1 MTTTLPLFAAFG
13 IELEYMIVKRDSLDV
28 APVADQLIKKVAGE
42 YTNEIYN
49 GEIAWSNE
57 LVSHVIELKTNGP
70 AASLKALPEAF
81 LKNLQQINELL
92 GEMDACLMPT
102 GMHPWMNP
110 YRETV
115 LWPHD
120 NREIYDTYN
129 RIFNCEGHGWSNLQ
143 SMHINL
149 PFANDKQF
157 AVLHSA
163 IRVLLPILPALA
175 ASSPIVESRYTGK
188 MDTRLETYRMNSV
201 RIPSITG
208 QVVPEVVS
216 SKEEYRQKILDPMY
230 RDISEYDPQKI
241 LQDEWLNSRGAIAR
255 FDRNA
260 IEIRVL
266 DTQETPMA
274 DLAIAAFIIET
285 LKNLSSF
292 EWSDTNQQNLLSNRM
307 LSGLF
312 LNTITSAEQTIIDDR
327 AYLRVFDFP
336 DKKASTQDLLV
347 YLREEIDM
355 EDHLPADANKFIDVI
370 IKQGPLARRIVKAT
384 GTDVK
389 KSRLQETYRALCNC
403 IDKGTLFTGID

>member
-1 MTTTLPLFAAFG
+1 MTLSLFSAFG
-13 IELEYMIVKRDSLDV
+13 IELEYMIVKRNSLNV

-42 YTNEIYN
+42 ITNDFNN
-49 GEIAWSNE
+49 GDIAWSNE

-70 AASLKALPEAF
+70 ATSLHSLPAAF
-81 LKNLQQINELL
+81 MANLQQINSLL
-92 GEMDACLMPT
+92 VEMDACLMPT

-115 LWPHD
+115 LWSHD

-149 PFANDKQF
+149 PFANDRQF
-157 AVLHSA
+157 AILHSA
-163 IRVLLPILPALA
+163 IRVLLPLIPALA

-208 QVVPEVVS
+208 QVVPEVVHS
-216 SKEEYRQKILDPMY
+216 REEYYQEILHPMY
-230 RDISEYDPQKI
+230 RDIDEHDPKKI
-241 LQDEWLNSRGAIAR
+241 LQEEWLNSRGAIAR

-260 IEIRVL
+260 IEIRVI

-274 DLAIAAFIIET
+274 DLAIAAFVIET
-285 LKNLSSF
+285 LKNLCSF
-292 EWSDTNQQNLLSNRM
+292 EWSDTNQQDLLSTEV
-307 LSGLF
+307 LSSL
-312 LNTITSAEQTIIDDR
+312 LLKTVTSAEQTIIDDR
-327 AYLRVFDFP
+327 AYLRAFDFP
-336 DKKASTQDLLV
+336 DKKASMQDLLL
-347 YLREEIDM
+347 YLREAIDM
-355 EDHLPADANKFIDVI
+355 QDNLPVEANSVIDTVI
-370 IKQGPLARRIVKAT
+370 RQGPLSRRIIKAT
-384 GTDVK
+384 GTDVE
-389 KSRLQETYRALCNC
+389 KSRLHETYRVLCSC

>member
-1 MTTTLPLFAAFG
+1 MTTTLPLFSAFG

-28 APVADQLIKKVAGE
+28 APVADQLIKQVAGE
-42 YTNEIYN
+42 YANEIDN

-70 AASLKALPEAF
+70 AVSLKTLPAAF
-81 LKNLQQINELL
+81 LQNLQQINELL

-208 QVVPEVVS
+208 QVIPDVMN
-216 SKEEYRQKILDPMY
+216 SKEEYRTKILEPMY
-230 RDISEYDPQKI
+230 QDISEYDPHKI

-274 DLAIAAFIIET
+274 DLAITAFVIET

-292 EWSDTNQQNLLSNRM
+292 EWSDTNQQNLLSTRM
-307 LSGLF
+307 LSSLF

-347 YLREEIDM
+347 YLREAIDM
-355 EDHLPADANKFIDVI
+355 EDHLPAAANSIIDVI
-370 IKQGPLARRIVKAT
+370 IKQGPLARRVIQAT

-389 KSRLQETYRALCNC
+389 KSRLQETYRVLCNC